1 VLGSDVYYE
10 ELATGELRRMTDDD
24 LQKILE
30 ALRTQGE
37 NVQRLTDILDRL
49 LRMHERTL
57 ASNSDIR

>member
-1 VLGSDVYYE
+1 
-10 ELATGELRRMTDDD
+10 MTDDN